1 MAYQYVPDLGEIDAE
16 LEQLAQQYLEGVLG
30 RLPAG
35 VAADIAVIR
44 GVPAATLADYLQEN
58 AVDLVVMTTHGRGGV
73 RRLALGST
81 ADRLVRLGL
90 PVLLIR
96 APEQPS

>member
-1 MAYQYVPDLGEIDAE
+1 
-16 LEQLAQQYLEGVLG
+16 
-30 RLPAG
+30 
-35 VAADIAVIR
+35 
-44 GVPAATLADYLQEN
+44 
-58 AVDLVVMTTHGRGGV
+58 MTTHGRGGV

-96 APEQPS
+96 AAEPRS